1 MLEKQ
6 VTFITNNH
14 DVDIYDVDL
23 WKYSNQCAEDKIL
36 RLEVRAPNPCI
47 VGN

>member
-23 WKYSNQCAEDKIL
+23 WKYSNQRAEDKNP
-36 RLEVRAPNPCI
+36 RLGIKAPNPFI
-47 VGN
+47 AG

>member
-6 VTFITNNH
+6 VTFITNNF
-14 DVDIYDVDL
+14 DIYDVDL
-23 WKYSNQCAEDKIL
+23 WKYSNQRAEDKIL